1 MGWNKDERYD
11 VKYVQL
17 SDGGN
22 MAKFLEYEGK
32 AFFKEAAI
40 PVPEGYVAKTPEEV
54 IEAAKKIGKPVVVK
68 AQVHAG
74 GRGKAG
80 GVKLAADPEE
90 AGRVAEEILGMEIKN
105 LLVKE
110 VLVEEQLDIA
120 QEFYVGLIINSA
132 QEVRGPV
139 LMFSPEGG
147 VDIES
152 VPEDKIATLNVD
164 SVKGVMIHDTLNMA
178 VSMGIGGKTLRQIAD
193 VALKLYNAFRKLDCR
208 TLEINPLVLTA
219 DGKVLAADCR
229 MEVDDQALFRHPELG
244 IEIGR
249 EFLKEPTEFDLIGW
263 SFEASDFR
271 GTSYV
276 AQMASPEEVSEGG
289 YVGYHGIGG
298 GAAMLGM
305 DALNKVGLK
314 VADYADTS
322 GNPTASKVY
331 RTTKLILSQPGIEGY
346 FLAGFMMANQE
357 QWHHAHGLVKAL
369 REELPKRPGFP
380 VVLLLCGNKEEESQ
394 EILKTGL
401 ADLDARIEI
410 YDRERVYD
418 ATFIGKR
425 VRALVDEYRSERMAK
440 A

>member
-1 MGWNKDERYD
+1 
-11 VKYVQL
+11 
-17 SDGGN
+17 
-22 MAKFLEYEGK
+22 MAKFLEYQGK
-32 AFFKEAAI
+32 EFYKKAAI
-40 PVPEGYVAKTPEEV
+40 PVPEGFVVKTPEEAIV
-54 IEAAKKIGKPVVVK
+54 AAEKIGKPVVVK

-80 GVKLAADPEE
+80 GVKLASNPKE
-90 AGRVAEEILGMEIKN
+90 AGKYASEILGMEIKG

-110 VLVEEQLDIA
+110 VLVEEQLDIV

-152 VPEDKIATLNVD
+152 VPEEKIATLNID
-164 SVKGVMIHDTLNMA
+164 SVKGLMIHDTLNMA
-178 VSMGIGGKTLRQIAD
+178 VSMGMTGKTLRQIAD
-193 VALKLYNAFRKLDCR
+193 IALKLYGIFRKLDCR

-219 DGKVLAADCR
+219 DGKVIAADCR
-229 MEVDDQALFRHPELG
+229 MEVDDQALYRHPELG

-249 EFLKEPTEFDLIGW
+249 EFLKEPTDLDLIGW

-271 GTSYV
+271 GTSYI
-276 AQMASPEEVSEGG
+276 AEMASPEEVLKGG

-305 DALNKVGLK
+305 DAMNKVGLK

-331 RTTKLILSQPGIEGY
+331 RITKLILSQPGIEGY

-357 QWHHAHGLVKAL
+357 QWHHAHGIVKAL

-380 VVLLLCGNKEEESQ
+380 VVLLLCGNKEKESQ
-394 EILKTGL
+394 EILKIGL

-418 ATFIGKR
+418 AKFIGER
-425 VRALVDEYRSERMAK
+425 VKALVEEYRSEK
-440 A
+440 ASA

>member
-1 MGWNKDERYD
+1 
-11 VKYVQL
+11 
-17 SDGGN
+17 
-22 MAKFLEYEGK
+22 MAKFLEFQGK
-32 AFFKEAAI
+32 EFFKKAGI
-40 PVPEGYVAKTPEEV
+40 PVPEGFVAKTAEEAV
-54 IEAAKKIGKPVVVK
+54 EAAEKIGKPVVVK
-68 AQVHAG
+68 AQVLAG

-80 GVKLAADPEE
+80 GVKLATTPEE
-90 AGRVAEEILGMEIKN
+90 AGQAAGEILGMEIKG
-105 LLVKE
+105 LLVKQ
-110 VLVEEQLDIA
+110 VLVEEQLAIA
-120 QEFYVGLIINSA
+120 QEFYAGLIINSA

-152 VPEDKIATLNVD
+152 VPEEKIATKNVD
-164 SVKGVMIHDTLNMA
+164 VIKGLMLHDTLNMV
-178 VSMGIGGKTLRQIAD
+178 VSMGIEGPRIRPLAAVI
-193 VALKLYNAFRKLDCR
+193 LKLYELFRKNDCR
-208 TLEINPLVLTA
+208 ALEINPLVLTE
-219 DGKVLAADCR
+219 DGKVFAADCR
-229 MEVDDQALFRHPELG
+229 MEADDQALFRHPEFG
-244 IEIGR
+244 IKIGR
-249 EFLKEPTEFDLIGW
+249 EFLKEPTEFELMGW

-276 AQMASPEEVSEGG
+276 AEMASPEELLKGG

-331 RTTKLILSQPGIEGY
+331 RAVKLIMSQPGIEGY
-346 FLAGFMMANQE
+346 FLSGFMMANQE

-380 VVLLLCGNKEEESQ
+380 VVLLLCGNKEKESQ
-394 EILKTGL
+394 EILKKGL
-401 ADLDARIEI
+401 ADLDARVEI

-418 ATFIGKR
+418 AKFIGGR
-425 VRALVDEYRSERMAK
+425 VKSLVEEYRKDQA
-440 A
+440 AA

>member
-1 MGWNKDERYD
+1 
-11 VKYVQL
+11 
-17 SDGGN
+17 
-22 MAKFLEYEGK
+22 MAKFLEFQGK
-32 AFFKEAAI
+32 EFFKKAGI
-40 PVPEGYVAKTPEEV
+40 PVPEGVAVKTPEEA
-54 IEAAKKIGKPVVVK
+54 IDAARKIGKPVVVK

-80 GVKLAADPEE
+80 GVKLAATPEE
-90 AGRVAEEILGMEIKN
+90 AGKMADEILGMEIKG
-105 LLVKE
+105 LLVKQ

-120 QEFYVGLIINSA
+120 QEFYAGLIINSA

-139 LMFSPEGG
+139 LMFSPDGG

-152 VPEDKIATLNVD
+152 VPEDRIATLNVD
-164 SVKGVMIHDTLNMA
+164 VIKGLQIHDTLNMA
-178 VSMGIGGKTLRQIAD
+178 VSMGVKGKALRQVAD
-193 VALKLYNAFRKLDCR
+193 VVLKLYNVFRKMDCR

-219 DGKVLAADCR
+219 DGKVIAADCR
-229 MEVDDQALFRHPELG
+229 MAVDDQALFRHPELG
-244 IEIGR
+244 IKIGR
-249 EFLKEPTEFDLIGW
+249 EFLKEPTDLDLIGW

-271 GTSYV
+271 GTSYI
-276 AQMASPEEVSEGG
+276 AEMASPEEVSQGG

-331 RTTKLILSQPGIEGY
+331 RTLKLIMSQPGIEGY

-357 QWHHAHGLVKAL
+357 QWHHAHGIVKAL

-380 VVLLLCGNKEEESQ
+380 VVLLLCGNKEKESQ
-394 EILKTGL
+394 EILKQGL

-418 ATFIGKR
+418 AKFIGGR
-425 VRALVDEYRSERMAK
+425 VKALVEEYRKDRAV